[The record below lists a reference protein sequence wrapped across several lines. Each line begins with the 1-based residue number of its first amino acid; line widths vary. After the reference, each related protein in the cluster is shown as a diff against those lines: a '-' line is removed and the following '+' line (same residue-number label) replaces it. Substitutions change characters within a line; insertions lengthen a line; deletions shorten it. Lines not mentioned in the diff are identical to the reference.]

1 MISRRAFLAFPGLVV
16 AGCSEREQ
24 RLSAIGPADLVE
36 VDAES
41 FVAVPILS
49 ADSEESPSVP
59 ARCDRCRPTHVRDI
73 RNPSA
78 IAALIAFVNERL
90 DGWKPPPLG
99 LSEAVPSVS
108 TFFLKDGRMIG
119 KFGLVGG
126 LEFGPNS
133 FFWRDNGLMRR
144 TTAADILSFRTLAHI
159 A

>member
-1 MISRRAFLAFPGLVV
+1 MMSRRAFLAFPGLVV
-16 AGCSEREQ
+16 AGCGEREQ

-41 FVAVPILS
+41 FVAVPIPS
-49 ADSEESPSVP
+49 ADSEETPSGP
-59 ARCDRCRPTHVRDI
+59 TRCDRCSSTRVRNI

-78 IAALIAFVNERL
+78 IGALIAFVNQRL
-90 DGWKPPPLG
+90 DGWKHPFG
-99 LSEAVPSVS
+99 LSEAIPGVS
-108 TFFLKDGRMIG
+108 TSFLKEGRMIVS
-119 KFGLVGG
+119 FGLVGG

-144 TTAADILSFRTLAHI
+144 ATADEVLSFRTLAHI